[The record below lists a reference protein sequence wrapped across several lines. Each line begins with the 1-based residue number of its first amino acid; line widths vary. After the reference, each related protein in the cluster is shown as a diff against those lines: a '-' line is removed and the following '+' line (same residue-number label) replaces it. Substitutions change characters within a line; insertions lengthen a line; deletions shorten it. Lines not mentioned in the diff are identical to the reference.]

1 LRLER
6 VVSVHQ
12 FTAKVGLPLKSSN
25 VGSRAKA
32 VEVPRK
38 GIWWLSPFGLIVGFL
53 IPIFFG
59 IMLLGEIRSP
69 ALTVRGIR
77 YLDIGYSL
85 VGIGLMA
92 LMALTALIGQQIQ
105 FKGHSVPVHERNWEV
120 PAWVLGL
127 ISVFAYMVWFREI
140 FFSPATLFGIL
151 TGSIQMGRDQIAKA
165 PGVSSLVNFMPIF
178 FALFT
183 HVLTTRPSAVS
194 KALRCLAALLV
205 ALTVFRV
212 YVWSERL
219 ALIEVGVAV
228 VVPWV
233 CARHQSMSPGWR
245 RMVFFLPLIGLPFV
259 ILYFGIGEFFRS
271 WQSDFYQGKM
281 PFWEFVTGRFAS
293 YYYTSLNN
301 GAGLLVTQ
309 TWPTYKFEFTMAFAY
324 KAPWILGALFRYYS
338 ELDYSSLGYFLQR
351 YADPEF
357 NNPSGL
363 YTVVYDL
370 GVAGALV
377 YFSVLG
383 FLCGLLY
390 RAIIDGRARGVL
402 LYPMCFVMMLEL
414 YRYPYFGESRSFT
427 AFLGVGLTML
437 LLARKKRT
445 N

>member
-1 LRLER
+1 
-6 VVSVHQ
+6 VSVHP
-12 FTAKVGLPLKSSN
+12 FTVKAALPKTSSKVGLRTKDAGAS
-25 VGSRAKA
+25 
-32 VEVPRK
+32 RK
-38 GIWWLSPFGLIVGFL
+38 GIWWLSPFGLIIGFL

-59 IMLLGEIRSP
+59 ILLLGEIRSP

-77 YLDIGYSL
+77 YLDLSYSL
-85 VGIGLMA
+85 AGIGLMT

-105 FKGHSVPVHERNWEV
+105 LKGPGLPVHERNWA
-120 PAWVLGL
+120 PAAWALGL
-127 ISVFAYMVWFREI
+127 VSVFAYMFWFREI
-140 FFSPATLFGIL
+140 FFSPATLFGVL
-151 TGSIQMGRDQIAKA
+151 TGSIQMGRDQISKA

-183 HVLTTRPSAVS
+183 HVLMTRPAAVS
-194 KALRCLAALLV
+194 KALRWLAALLV
-205 ALTVFRV
+205 GLTVFRV

-219 ALIEVGVAV
+219 ALIEIGVAV
-228 VVPWV
+228 MVPLL
-233 CARHQSMSPGWR
+233 CARHESMSPGWR
-245 RMVFFLPLIGLPFV
+245 RLVFLLPLIGLPFV
-259 ILYFGIGEFFRS
+259 VLYFGIGEFFRS

-338 ELDYSSLGYFLQR
+338 ELDYFSLGYFLQR

-390 RAIIDGRARGVL
+390 RAIIDGRSRGVL

-427 AFLGVGLTML
+427 ALLGVGLAML

-445 N
+445 S